1 MFGKSRAQKMTRLT
15 ADATKGNT
23 TIYVEPGMDLKA
35 GDRIGLM
42 ATSMMFDA
50 AEENHVVSYSSST
63 GRVVLRDTIKYYHYG
78 NATST
83 AATHNGADLRGEV
96 VLLTRN
102 IRIVGKDVESWG
114 CHFATRDSMEFDLAT
129 GEIVERYG

>member
-1 MFGKSRAQKMTRLT
+1 
-15 ADATKGNT
+15 
-23 TIYVEPGMDLKA
+23 MDFKA

-63 GRVVLRDTIKYYHYG
+63 GRIVLRDTIKYYHYG
-78 NATST
+78 NTTST
-83 AATHNGADLRGEV
+83 GPNYNGADLRGEV
-96 VLLTRN
+96 LLLSRN

-114 CHFATRDSMEFDLAT
+114 CQFATRDSVEFDLAT
-129 GEIVERYG
+129 GDIVERYG